1 MKKQL
6 VQLAHARSGDKGDKA
21 DISLF
26 APDEAT
32 YGLLLREVT
41 AERVQAHFNG
51 IIMGRVERF
60 EIPNVLALK
69 FVLHGAL
76 NGGASR
82 SLRSDGLGKSLSSAL
97 LRMEIDDDPL
107 ERDTTETAKNRTA

>member
-1 MKKQL
+1 MKRQL
-6 VQLAHARSGDKGDKA
+6 VGLAHARSGDKGDKA

-32 YGLLLREVT
+32 YNLLAREVT

-51 IIMGRVERF
+51 IITGKVERY
-60 EIPNVLALK
+60 EVPNVLALK

-76 NGGASR
+76 DGGASR

-97 LRMEIDDDPL
+97 LRMEIDDDL
-107 ERDTTETAKNRTA
+107 L